1 MLNEKMDENP
11 KNRID
16 KTSNRQI
23 DSPFKH
29 EDKLPEFL
37 KPIIECYP
45 EKDKKMILLSCI
57 TVISSVLPKVKGK
70 YNQHIIYPNLYLY
83 IIGKAGSGK
92 GEVNRTR
99 KLIELI
105 EKGVQSEDGKFN
117 LLEQVITYSKNTEH
131 INPIMIPA
139 NNSAAGFTKLFVER
153 EGNGLVFETEGD
165 TLANTFR
172 TDYGNW
178 SDMLRKAFHHETIS
192 QYRKTDNEL
201 LKIDEPKLSVLI
213 TSTPN
218 QLGGI
223 VKSAENGL
231 FSRFMYWY
239 TEPTDT
245 FIDVFSDEG
254 NNRENVVKDSAN
266 LLYTLYHKLQE
277 SEGVEVGLSQG
288 QKVQFLEYFRKAKSQ
303 LTNLIHTDLEGTVNR
318 IAISMFRIVM
328 VLTVIRNMDN
338 EYSEL
343 LQCCDDDFDLA
354 LEIAEDLLVN
364 AQQTMEIL
372 PKKEHD
378 ELSDHKRALFVA
390 LPDEFTTAKAK
401 ELARKWDMSDR
412 LVDRFIKTDCFTK
425 VKHGTYRKAS

>member
-11 KNRID
+11 KNID
-16 KTSNRQI
+16 DKSSNRQI
-23 DSPFKH
+23 ANPFK
-29 EDKLPEFL
+29 EEGKLPIFL
-37 KPIIECYP
+37 KSIIECYP
-45 EKDKKMILLSCI
+45 NKDKKMILLSCI

-70 YNQHIIYPNLYLY
+70 YHHQIIYPNLYLY

-99 KLIELI
+99 KLITLI
-105 EKGVQSEDGKFN
+105 ENGVQPEDSELN
-117 LLEQVITYSKNTEH
+117 LLEQAITYSKNTKH
-131 INPIMIPA
+131 GNPIMIPA
-139 NNSAAGFTKLFVER
+139 NSSASGFTKLFEER
-153 EGNGLVFETEGD
+153 QGNGLVFETEGD
-165 TLANTFR
+165 TLANIFK

-192 QYRKTDNEL
+192 QYRKTDDEHL
-201 LKIDEPKLSVLI
+201 VIEEPKLSVLV

-245 FIDVFSDEG
+245 FLDVFSVKG
-254 NNRENVVKDSAN
+254 NNRDKVFKESAS
-266 LLYTLYHKLQE
+266 LLYQLYQKLQG
-277 SEGVEVGLSQG
+277 SEELEICLSEN
-288 QKVQFLEYFRKAKSQ
+288 QKVQFLEYFGMAKSQ

-318 IAISMFRIVM
+318 IAISMFRIIM
-328 VLTVIRNMDN
+328 VLTTIRNMDN

-354 LEIAEDLLVN
+354 LEIAGGLLIN
-364 AQQTMEIL
+364 AQNAMEIL
-372 PKKEHD
+372 PNQDHD
-378 ELSDHKRALFVA
+378 EMSDHKRSLFIA
-390 LPDEFTTAKAK
+390 LPNEFTTAEAK
-401 ELARKWDMSDR
+401 KLARKYNVADR
-412 LVDRFIKTDCFTK
+412 MVDRFIKTDCFTK